1 MSVYK
6 YETHL
11 HTSQGSACGCCSGA
25 EQVENLKRLGYDG
38 CFVTDHFFTGNTAID
53 RSLPWHEKVELFC
66 QGYEEAKKR
75 GDELGLSVFFGWEY
89 AYAETEF
96 LTYGLDKEF
105 LHAHPEL
112 ERMDLVSYAEL
123 VHKNGGFVVHAHPF
137 REAWYINT
145 IRLYP
150 RIVDGVEVINASH
163 RDERFNERAK
173 EYAHS
178 YGLAMTGG
186 SDTHAYWDFPGGG
199 IETDAKINEPCDY
212 LAMLKNS
219 QSGKFPRIQRILK
232 RTQEYFTQEPAG
244 HTPKRADR
252 SLLRR

>member
-53 RSLPWHEKVELFC
+53 RSLPWREKVELFC

-112 ERMDLVSYAEL
+112 ERMDLVS
-123 VHKNGGFVVHAHPF
+123 
-137 REAWYINT
+137 
-145 IRLYP
+145 
-150 RIVDGVEVINASH
+150 
-163 RDERFNERAK
+163 
-173 EYAHS
+173 
-178 YGLAMTGG
+178 
-186 SDTHAYWDFPGGG
+186 
-199 IETDAKINEPCDY
+199 
-212 LAMLKNS
+212 
-219 QSGKFPRIQRILK
+219 
-232 RTQEYFTQEPAG
+232 
-244 HTPKRADR
+244 
-252 SLLRR
+252 